1 MSTDQIPAQVFEN
14 AKADIA
20 LVEEFATSFAL
31 SMDKVPSDGGWTAS
45 QCLAHLAD
53 AEISLALRV
62 RMMLTS
68 SDYKFANWDEDA
80 FAALRTQ
87 RDPKGSLEVFRSL
100 RRSTLE
106 LLSDLNEAQLN
117 QTGVRANG
125 EAIKLID
132 YVAMMSRHVRNH
144 LEQAMRA
151 AQS

>member
-1 MSTDQIPAQVFEN
+1 
-14 AKADIA
+14 
-20 LVEEFATSFAL
+20 
-31 SMDKVPSDGGWTAS
+31 MDKVPNDGGWTAS

-53 AEISLALRV
+53 AEISLALRI

-68 SDYKFANWDEDA
+68 KDYKFANWDEDA
-80 FAALRTQ
+80 FAALRTH
-87 RDPKGSLEVFRSL
+87 RDPNGSLEVFRSL
-100 RRSTLE
+100 RRSNLE
-106 LLSDLNEAQLN
+106 LLSDLSESQFEL
-117 QTGVRANG
+117 TGIRANG